1 MLAICLKAYAIPESE
16 LSDLCHTRISQ
27 TSQHPSCLGLPST
40 IEVAVINQC
49 RATMSLGEGLGYLHC
64 IYLALS
70 CTSAL
75 SVAILV
81 WLLGLL

>member
-1 MLAICLKAYAIPESE
+1 MQFQNRSCRIYATHGSHRHH
-16 LSDLCHTRISQ
+16 ST
-27 TSQHPSCLGLPST
+27 PSCLGLPST